1 MPRIKK
7 KLFSLLLPSIL
18 VVFVGGLITAV
29 ATFWLYQSEEQ
40 AARAEFD
47 IHAAMQVEKLG
58 SLLASN
64 FDLLTATGSLF
75 QNVGIVDREV
85 FADFAKP
92 LLESHSGISTLA
104 WVPMVRN
111 GEKAEVEAQA
121 RARGYSHFQISERAE
136 DGSVRPASE
145 RTAYFPVYY
154 AEPFEGVASSIG
166 VDLGADP
173 VRRTAMEMAWS
184 SAKLAAAAPVPS
196 MHAQNS
202 DGQADVFV
210 FMPVYGAGTNM
221 NDLLARSQ
229 GLSGFAL
236 AVLDAGAF
244 VASVLTETPQLDAGQ
259 PTSIYIYDVAQ
270 DGSVKPL
277 YLPVKATNGGTA
289 AGYLGLIDQYY
300 DEAVTVHGR
309 QWHVIVKPEYQFVP
323 VGGLVPSVTGI
334 GAAFTLMVAAYI
346 LMLRTHTAEMRAAFA
361 TQSGELREAQR
372 RETGARSD
380 IEVANKAK
388 SVFLATMSHELRT
401 PLTGVIGYI
410 DLLCSKVTDPEH
422 RQLMD
427 KLRQAAN
434 AQRAIVNDVL
444 DYSRISAGTLEIE
457 QEPFKLQD
465 VIDAAVSTYG
475 TIAKEK
481 GVMVGCRVPAE
492 MPHGFIGDPAR
503 LQQIVNNL
511 VSNAVKFTH
520 KGSVTVHVSSEI
532 IGGENCALDISV
544 QDTGIG
550 IGSDR
555 INSLFDPFVHTENV
569 TTREFGGTGL
579 GLSICKE
586 IAEKMGGSITVES
599 KQGWGS
605 KFTVSLILP
614 LKEID
619 ENAHKENSYKLLF
632 SGVPLRVL
640 IVEDYA
646 LVREMLRATLEKA
659 GHAVVAVDN
668 GAEAYEAI
676 YSPVGERFDL
686 VLMDMHM
693 PIMDGADAVKR
704 IRSLGGCEADIAII
718 GMSADV
724 MSEHVQRFI
733 DAGINAFVTK
743 PIDWNEL
750 GRVMKSV
757 MTSQHSQAA
766 MQRPMFDH
774 AGTVQPLLIADI
786 FTQFIN
792 VLSHEQSSGLYDATV
807 AFFADCEKKLNELDN
822 RPDFR
827 KSQELAHTILGAAS
841 TVGAMRVSETAHK
854 LCALE
859 VEPNDLP
866 ERIEQLKDLL
876 KKSQVEFDK
885 HFSEFKSSG
894 RIVH

>member
-7 KLFSLLLPSIL
+7 KLFSLLLPSVL
-18 VVFVGGLITAV
+18 VVLVGGLITAF
-29 ATFWLYQSEEQ
+29 ASYWIYQSEKD

-47 IHAAMQVEKLG
+47 THAAMQVGKLE
-58 SLLASN
+58 SLLAAN

-92 LLESHSGISTLA
+92 LLESHSGIRTLA

-111 GEKAEVEAQA
+111 SDKAEIEALA
-121 RARGYSHFQISERAE
+121 RARGYSDFQISERAE

-154 AEPFEGVASSIG
+154 AEPFEGVGSSIG

-184 SAKLAAAAPVPS
+184 SAELGAAAPLAPL
-196 MHAQNS
+196 HTQNS
-202 DGQADVFV
+202 YGQADVFV
-210 FMPVYGAGTNM
+210 FMPVYTAGTNVK
-221 NDLLARSQ
+221 DLLARSQ
-229 GLSGFAL
+229 GLSGFAV

-244 VASVLTETPQLDAGQ
+244 VKSVLKEMPQLDVDR

-277 YLPVKATNGGTA
+277 YLPLKAMNGGTA

-300 DEAVTVHGR
+300 DQGVTVHGR
-309 QWHVIVKPEYQFVP
+309 QWRVIVKPEYQFTAA
-323 VGGLVPSVTGI
+323 GGLVPSVASIGI
-334 GAAFTLMVAAYI
+334 AFTMMVAAYI
-346 LMLRTHTAEMRAAFA
+346 LMLRTHSAEMRAAFA
-361 TQSGELREAQR
+361 TQSGELRDAQR
-372 RETGARSD
+372 RATGARGD
-380 IEVANKAK
+380 IEEANRAK

-410 DLLCSKVTDPEH
+410 DLLCSKITDPEH

-444 DYSRISAGTLEIE
+444 DYSRISAGTLEME
-457 QEPFKLQD
+457 HEPFKLQD

-475 TIAKEK
+475 TIAKDK
-481 GVMVGCRVPAE
+481 GVMVGCRVSPG

-503 LQQIVNNL
+503 LQQVVNNL

-520 KGSVTVHVSSEI
+520 KGSVTVHVNSEI
-532 IGGENCALDISV
+532 IAGDNCAINISV

-550 IGSDR
+550 IAPDR
-555 INSLFDPFVHTENV
+555 INSLFEPFVHTENV

-586 IAEKMGGSITVES
+586 ITEKMGGSISVES
-599 KQGWGS
+599 KKGWGS
-605 KFTVSLILP
+605 KFTVSLVLP
-614 LKEID
+614 IKEFD
-619 ENAHKENSYKLLF
+619 DAAQKEHSHKLLF

-676 YSPVGERFDL
+676 YSPVGERFDMI
-686 VLMDMHM
+686 LMDMHM

-704 IRSLGGCEADIAII
+704 IRSLGGREADIAII

-757 MTSQHSQAA
+757 MTSHHGQSA
-766 MQRPMFDH
+766 MQRPMFDQSG
-774 AGTVQPLLIADI
+774 AGQPLLIADI
-786 FTQFIN
+786 FTQFVN
-792 VLSHEQSSGLYDATV
+792 ALSHEQSSGLYDATV
-807 AFFADCEKKLNELDN
+807 AFFADCEKKLNELDSK
-822 RPDFR
+822 PDFL

-841 TVGAMRVSETAHK
+841 TVGAMQVSETAHK

-859 VEPNDLP
+859 TEPDDLS

-885 HFSEFKSSG
+885 HFSELKSSG
-894 RIVH
+894 KIVH